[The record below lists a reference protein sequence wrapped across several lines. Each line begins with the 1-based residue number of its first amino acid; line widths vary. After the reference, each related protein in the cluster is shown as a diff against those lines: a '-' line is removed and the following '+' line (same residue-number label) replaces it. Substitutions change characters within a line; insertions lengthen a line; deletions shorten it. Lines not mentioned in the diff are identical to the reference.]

1 MSEFHFIRPWCLLL
15 LFALVAWC
23 VYYFKKKPSAGQW
36 AEVCDEALRA
46 HILTTPQQSKTS
58 LPFYA
63 GIASVAL
70 AIVALAGPAWQKL
83 PSPVYNETASLVIA
97 LDASLSM
104 DAQDIK
110 PSRMARAKLKVTDL
124 LKQRHTG
131 QTALLAYAAAPY
143 VVSPLTSD
151 TNTIMALVPSISTS
165 IMPKQGSNTDLALEK
180 AIALLDNANAKGD
193 VLFIS
198 DEIHPSKAV
207 MQKAIDK
214 GIKVSVIGV
223 GSTTGAP
230 IPTPKGYIKDASGNL
245 VLVKRNDVQL
255 ASLAK
260 KTGGQYSVM
269 TADNKDLNT
278 TLNQRLLNSNT
289 VAKTDL
295 NVDLFKE
302 QGPWLLLP
310 ALLIGLS
317 YFRRGALP
325 VLALFVIGLPTP
337 SPVQAWELSSAFL
350 NKNQQGA
357 ESFADED
364 YQRSGEQFEN
374 KEWKAAAQYRNNDFE
389 SALNTLEGINTE
401 NAHYNRGNAFFNL
414 GQFDEAIKAYD
425 KALALNPDFDDALYN
440 KTVAEQAKKRKEQQ
454 QNEQNKQNSQEHNKA
469 QNKENN
475 KEKNK
480 GQNNEQSSEQNKS
493 QENNQKNKQG
503 SNADKQNQQA
513 QQPTSDKNESSQEA
527 LKNQA
532 DKAPHQNPTDKNK
545 DGDEGEDKDE
555 DKGNSDEQKPVKT
568 ASEKEIEQATKQWL
582 RKIPDAPQNLLRNQ
596 FANEYQRNK
605 HHSNTTAKETQP
617 W

>member
-1 MSEFHFIRPWCLLL
+1 ML
-15 LFALVAWC
+15 LFALIAWC
-23 VYYFKKKPSAGQW
+23 VYYLKKKPSAGHW
-36 AEVCDEALRA
+36 ADVCDEALREHMLIA
-46 HILTTPQQSKTS
+46 PTQNNSS
-58 LPFYA
+58 LKFYT
-63 GIASVAL
+63 GLISVAL

-83 PSPVYNETASLVIA
+83 PSPVYNETTSLVIA

-124 LKQRHTG
+124 LKQRQSG
-131 QTALLAYAAAPY
+131 QTALIAYAASPY

-151 TNTIMALVPSISTS
+151 TNTILALVPSVSTR

-180 AIALLDNANAKGD
+180 AMALLDNANAKGD

-198 DEIHPSKAV
+198 DEINPSKAV

-230 IPTPKGYIKDASGNL
+230 IPTPYGQIKDKNGNI

-255 ASLAK
+255 ASMAN

-269 TADNKDLNT
+269 TADNKDLET
-278 TLNQRLLNSNT
+278 TLNTRLLDATLDSN
-289 VAKTDL
+289 AIQKTQL
-295 NVDLFKE
+295 NVDMFKE
-302 QGPWLLLP
+302 QGPWLLIP

-325 VLALFVIGLPTP
+325 IIGVLVIGLPALTP
-337 SPVQAWELSSAFL
+337 TPAQAWELPSAFL

-357 ESFADED
+357 ERFTDKD
-364 YQRSGEQFEN
+364 YAQSAEKFEN

-389 SALNTLEGINTE
+389 SALNTLDGINTE
-401 NAHYNRGNAFFNL
+401 KAHYNRGNAFFNL

-440 KTVAEQAKKRKEQQ
+440 KHVAEQAKKRKEQQ
-454 QNEQNKQNSQEHNKA
+454 QQNNQNQDQHKEQNQNSKDKEKN
-469 QNKENN
+469 QNNQQQSKSDSN
-475 KEKNK
+475 KEK
-480 GQNNEQSSEQNKS
+480 EQNQGNDQNHPKK
-493 QENNQKNKQG
+493 NNPNEPSKNNSASEK
-503 SNADKQNQQA
+503 
-513 QQPTSDKNESSQEA
+513 
-527 LKNQA
+527 
-532 DKAPHQNPTDKNK
+532 K
-545 DGDEGEDKDE
+545 DGVKDKEEKNGKESKKDE
-555 DKGNSDEQKPVKT
+555 NSQAKTEQKSVKT

-605 HHSNTTAKETQP
+605 RNSNSQEPAKDTQP